1 MNKKDKKIRA
11 GKWQI
16 IGSNAI
22 ASGCQN
28 YRWELGKVGNELK
41 AIFIENA
48 SKKKDSN
55 KVINLA
61 ELNKKVA

>member
-1 MNKKDKKIRA
+1 MKKDKKIRA

-16 IGSNAI
+16 IGGNAI

-41 AIFIENA
+41 AIFIFNA
-48 SKKKDSN
+48 CRKKDSDN
-55 KVINLA
+55 LINLA
-61 ELNKKVA
+61 EKSKKTA

>member
-1 MNKKDKKIRA
+1 MNKKDKKNRA
-11 GKWQI
+11 RKWQI
-16 IGSNAI
+16 IRCNAI
-22 ASGCQN
+22 VSGCQN

-41 AIFIENA
+41 AIFTFNA

-55 KVINLA
+55 NMIVLA